1 MFIDD
6 TIAAIATAPGE
17 GGIGIIRISGE
28 KALPVAESI
37 FKSVTGKLIKEYNA
51 RTLIYGTVIDDN
63 GVTIDEALVAYMKGP
78 RSYTG
83 EDVIEINC
91 HGGFI
96 SVKKILE
103 LILSKGVRLAE
114 AGEFTKRA
122 FLNGRIDLSQAE
134 AIIDVIKSKT
144 DMAHEVAQSQLEGS
158 LAKKIKDLRMNV
170 TEVLAHLEVSIDFAE
185 EDVEEIT
192 YQTLEEKALE
202 LRNEIKKLYDTAESG
217 KILRD
222 GLKTVIVGKPN
233 VGKSSLLN
241 SILGENRAIVTDIA
255 GTTRDVIEEF
265 VNIKGIPLKI
275 VDTAGIRET
284 EDVVEKIGVE
294 KSRES
299 FSTADLVIMVL
310 DASRKLSEE
319 DMEILESLK
328 NKKTIV
334 LLNKMDLEP
343 QIELEKIEEF
353 VNSEDI
359 IKISALKH
367 QGIEELQDKIEA
379 MVYHGSVKNSS
390 NLMITNSRHK
400 DALFKAYES
409 INDAISAIEQ
419 RMPYDFIEVDFK
431 NIWDYLGYINGDTV
445 REDLLDT
452 IFANFCIGK

>member
-28 KALPVAESI
+28 KSLQVAQSI
-37 FKSVTGKLIKEYNA
+37 FKSKSGKMIKDYNA
-51 RTLIYGTVIDDN
+51 RTLIYGTVVGN
-63 GVTIDEALVAYMKGP
+63 EKVIDEVLVAYMKGP
-78 RSYTG
+78 NSYTA

-103 LILSKGVRLAE
+103 LILSKDVRLAE

-353 VNSEDI
+353 INSEDI

>member
-28 KALPVAESI
+28 KSLQVAQSI
-37 FKSVTGKLIKEYNA
+37 FKSVTGKLIKDYNT
-51 RTLIYGTVIDDN
+51 RTLIYGTIVDGEKVIDE
-63 GVTIDEALVAYMKGP
+63 VLVAYMKGP
-78 RSYTG
+78 KSYTG

-103 LILSKGVRLAE
+103 LILSKDVRLAD

-134 AIIDVIKSKT
+134 AIIDVIKAKT
-144 DMAHEVAQSQLEGS
+144 DKAHEVAQSQLEGLLS
-158 LAKKIKDLRMNV
+158 KKIRELRFKV

-192 YQTLEEKALE
+192 YKTLKENAEDLK
-202 LRNEIKKLYDTAESG
+202 NEIKKLYDTSESG

-222 GLKTVIVGKPN
+222 GLKTVIIGKPN

-241 SILGENRAIVTDIA
+241 AILGENRAIVTDIA

-284 EDVVEKIGVE
+284 EDIVEKIGVE
-294 KSRES
+294 KSKES
-299 FSTADLVIMVL
+299 YNTADLVIMVL
-310 DASRKLSEE
+310 DSSRPLSQE
-319 DMEILESLK
+319 DREILETLE

-334 LLNKMDLEP
+334 LLNKTDLE
-343 QIELEKIEEF
+343 QKIDIDELSKY
-353 VNSEDI
+353 VDCSSI
-359 IKISALKH
+359 IKISALQYK
-367 QGIEELQDKIEA
+367 GIEELQDKIES
-379 MVYHGSVKNSS
+379 MVYKGSVKNSS
-390 NLMITNSRHK
+390 SLMITNSRHK
-400 DALFKAYES
+400 DALLKAYES
-409 INDAISAIEQ
+409 INDAINAIDQ
-419 RMPYDFIEVDFK
+419 NMPYDFIEVDFK

-445 REDLLDT
+445 KEDLLDT

>member
-28 KALPVAESI
+28 KSLQVAQSI
-37 FKSVTGKLIKEYNA
+37 FKSKSGKMIKDYNA
-51 RTLIYGTVIDDN
+51 RTLIYGTVVDN
-63 GVTIDEALVAYMKGP
+63 EKVIDEVLVAYMKGP
-78 RSYTG
+78 NSYTA

-310 DASRKLSEE
+310 DSSRPLSQE
-319 DMEILESLK
+319 DREILETLE

-419 RMPYDFIEVDFK
+419 RIPYDFIEVDFK

>member
-28 KALPVAESI
+28 KSLQVAKSI
-37 FKSVTGKLIKEYNA
+37 FKSKSGKMIKDYNA
-51 RTLIYGTVIDDN
+51 RTLIYGTVVDN
-63 GVTIDEALVAYMKGP
+63 EKVIDEVLVAYMKGP
-78 RSYTG
+78 NSYTA

-310 DASRKLSEE
+310 DASRKLSGE

>member
-28 KALPVAESI
+28 KSLQVAQSI
-37 FKSVTGKLIKEYNA
+37 FKSKSGKMIKDYNA
-51 RTLIYGTVIDDN
+51 RTLIYGTVVDN
-63 GVTIDEALVAYMKGP
+63 EKVIDEVLVAYMKGP
-78 RSYTG
+78 NSYTA

-445 REDLLDT
+445 REDLLDI

>member
-28 KALPVAESI
+28 RALPVAEEI
-37 FKSVTGKLIKEYNA
+37 FKSVTGKLIKEYNT
-51 RTLIYGTVIDDN
+51 RTLIYGTVLDGDK
-63 GVTIDEALVAYMKGP
+63 VIDEALVAYMKGP

-103 LILSKGVRLAE
+103 LILSKDVRLAD

-134 AIIDVIKSKT
+134 AIIDVIKAKT
-144 DMAHEVAQSQLEGS
+144 DKAHEVAQSQLEGS
-158 LAKKIKDLRMNV
+158 LSKKIRELRFKI

-192 YQTLEEKALE
+192 YKTLKENAED
-202 LRNEIKKLYDTAESG
+202 LRIEIKKLYDTAESG

-222 GLKTVIVGKPN
+222 GLKTVIIGKPN

-284 EDVVEKIGVE
+284 EDIVEKIGVE
-294 KSRES
+294 KSKES
-299 FSTADLVIMVL
+299 YSTADLVIMVL
-310 DASRKLSEE
+310 DSSRPLSQE
-319 DMEILESLK
+319 DREILETLE

-334 LLNKMDLEP
+334 LLNKTDLP
-343 QIELEKIEEF
+343 QEIDIEELSKY
-353 VNSEDI
+353 VDCSSI
-359 IKISALKH
+359 IKISAL
-367 QGIEELQDKIEA
+367 QNEGIEELQDKIEA
-379 MVYHGSVKNSS
+379 MVYKGSVKNSS
-390 NLMITNSRHK
+390 SLMITNSRHK
-400 DALFKAYES
+400 DALLKAYES
-409 INDAISAIEQ
+409 INDAIIAIDQ
-419 RMPYDFIEVDFK
+419 NMPYDFIEVDFK

-445 REDLLDT
+445 KEDLLDT

>member
-28 KALPVAESI
+28 KSLQVAESI
-37 FKSVTGKLIKEYNA
+37 FKSVTGKLIKDYNT
-51 RTLIYGTVIDDN
+51 RTLIYGTVVD
-63 GVTIDEALVAYMKGP
+63 GEKVIDEALVAYMKGP
-78 RSYTG
+78 KSYTG

-103 LILSKGVRLAE
+103 LILSKDVRLAD

-134 AIIDVIKSKT
+134 AIIDVIKAKT
-144 DMAHEVAQSQLEGS
+144 DKAHEVAQSQLEGS
-158 LAKKIKDLRMNV
+158 LSKKIRELRFKV

-192 YQTLEEKALE
+192 YKTLRENAENIK
-202 LRNEIKKLYDTAESG
+202 REIKKLYDTSESG

-222 GLKTVIVGKPN
+222 GLKTVIIGKPN

-284 EDVVEKIGVE
+284 EDIVEKIGVE
-294 KSRES
+294 KSKES
-299 FSTADLVIMVL
+299 YNTADLVIMVL
-310 DASRKLSEE
+310 DSSRPLSQE
-319 DMEILESLK
+319 DREILETLE

-334 LLNKMDLEP
+334 LLNKTDLP
-343 QIELEKIEEF
+343 QQIDIDELSKY
-353 VNSEDI
+353 VDCSSI
-359 IKISALKH
+359 IKISALQHK
-367 QGIEELQDKIEA
+367 GIEELQDKIEA
-379 MVYHGSVKNSS
+379 MVYKGSVKNSS

-400 DALFKAYES
+400 DALLKAYES
-409 INDAISAIEQ
+409 INDAISAIDQ
-419 RMPYDFIEVDFK
+419 NMPYDFIEVDFK

-445 REDLLDT
+445 KEDLLDT

>member
-1 MFIDD
+1 MED
-6 TIAAIATAPGE
+6 TIAAISTSTMSS
-17 GGIGIIRISGE
+17 GGISIVRMSGNN
-28 KALPVAESI
+28 ALDIADKV
-37 FKSVTGKLIKEYNA
+37 FKSKKGVKLSQVKSHTIHYGNIYNKDE
-51 RTLIYGTVIDDN
+51 L
-63 GVTIDEALVAYMKGP
+63 IDEVLVAVMKAP
-78 RSYTG
+78 NTYTR
-83 EDVIEINC
+83 EDVVEINC
-91 HGGFI
+91 HGG
-96 SVKKILE
+96 ILVTRKVLE
-103 LILSKGVRLAE
+103 TLLEYGARPAE
-114 AGEFTKRA
+114 PGEFTKRA